1 MNVRNLFLDYFVE
14 KKHKLVVTSP
24 LIPTNDKS
32 LLFTNSG
39 MVQFKDIFLGNEKA
53 KHKKIVT
60 CQKCMRAG
68 GKHND
73 LENIGYTNRHHSF
86 FEMLG
91 NFSFGDYFKEEAID
105 LAWDFLINQL
115 SLDQK
120 KLFISVHNDDKES
133 ADIWLNKIK
142 INKEHL
148 SYLGD
153 EDNFWQMG
161 DTGPCGPSTEIY
173 YDLGSNLTGDQPGKG
188 EPGDRY
194 TEIWNLVFTQFNKNA
209 EGVLADLPE
218 KCVDTGMGLE
228 RIQAVVEGKIDN
240 YQSSIFSSL
249 NSYLDESAQV
259 KKVDFV
265 IKKIIMDHV
274 RAACFLI
281 SDGVIPDRD
290 GRGYVLRRIIRRAIR
305 YLYNAGVK
313 EPYLHTCVDVICQD
327 MQEHHH
333 KLKKYEK
340 IKKVILNEE
349 ENCLKTLSI
358 GLELINKAIKSDEGL
373 TGEETFKLYDTYGFP
388 IEIIQEIANEKKL
401 SLNLKGFD
409 ALMDKQKQRSRS
421 ASKFDVKDKNFL
433 TNPYKTTF
441 IGYEKLE
448 NTSEV
453 IAIYDHQKNKVE
465 SLDDSINPSILIIES
480 TPFYP
485 EGGGQQ
491 GDTGIIKK
499 KSFEFN
505 VEDVQIINSTIIH
518 IGRIVSGTVN
528 VSDKVNCFVKKEVRR
543 RTTINHSATH
553 LLHQSL
559 REILGEDVQQ
569 RGSSVT
575 DKRLTFDFT
584 HDKALSRDEISLIE
598 NNVAKEIDADIQ
610 TVSQNMKYKD
620 AIGSGA
626 LAFFEEKYSDE
637 VRVLKI
643 GTNSVELCG
652 GTHVDSTSDIKVFK
666 VLSESSVSTG
676 VRRIEAVTGHAAYAY
691 FQELFDQNR
700 EISQLLNTNPK
711 EIKNKIQD
719 FRVEQSETDKK
730 LDTSDKILGKYLLD
744 ALDSKKIISKGT
756 AIFLESFP
764 DLTSNQVKV
773 LSDKIKTKY
782 QNSISILCITHDN
795 KNQINCFVGVSK
807 GSKHLYNAKQ
817 IVQMLNDK
825 FNSKG
830 GGSDTFATAI
840 INNVSSADILNYSKQ
855 ILKEN

>member
-1 MNVRNLFLDYFVE
+1 M
-14 KKHKLVVTSP
+14 
-24 LIPTNDKS
+24 I
-32 LLFTNSG
+32 
-39 MVQFKDIFLGNEKA
+39 
-53 KHKKIVT
+53 
-60 CQKCMRAG
+60 
-68 GKHND
+68 
-73 LENIGYTNRHHSF
+73 
-86 FEMLG
+86 
-91 NFSFGDYFKEEAID
+91 
-105 LAWDFLINQL
+105 
-115 SLDQK
+115 
-120 KLFISVHNDDKES
+120 
-133 ADIWLNKIK
+133 IK
-142 INKEHL
+142 R
-148 SYLGD
+148 
-153 EDNFWQMG
+153 
-161 DTGPCGPSTEIY
+161 T
-173 YDLGSNLTGDQPGKG
+173 
-188 EPGDRY
+188 R
-194 TEIWNLVFTQFNKNA
+194 
-209 EGVLADLPE
+209 
-218 KCVDTGMGLE
+218 
-228 RIQAVVEGKIDN
+228 
-240 YQSSIFSSL
+240 
-249 NSYLDESAQV
+249 
-259 KKVDFV
+259 
-265 IKKIIMDHV
+265 
-274 RAACFLI
+274 
-281 SDGVIPDRD
+281 
-290 GRGYVLRRIIRRAIR
+290 
-305 YLYNAGVK
+305 
-313 EPYLHTCVDVICQD
+313 
-327 MQEHHH
+327 
-333 KLKKYEK
+333 
-340 IKKVILNEE
+340 
-349 ENCLKTLSI
+349 
-358 GLELINKAIKSDEGL
+358 
-373 TGEETFKLYDTYGFP
+373 
-388 IEIIQEIANEKKL
+388 
-401 SLNLKGFD
+401 
-409 ALMDKQKQRSRS
+409 
-421 ASKFDVKDKNFL
+421 
-433 TNPYKTTF
+433 
-441 IGYEKLE
+441 
-448 NTSEV
+448 
-453 IAIYDHQKNKVE
+453 
-465 SLDDSINPSILIIES
+465 LDDSINPSILIIKS

-505 VEDVQIINSTIIH
+505 VEDVQTINNTIIH
-518 IGRIVSGTVN
+518 IGRIVSGTARVN
-528 VSDKVNCFVKKEVRR
+528 DEVNCFVKKEVRR
-543 RTTINHSATH
+543 RTAINHSATH
-553 LLHQSL
+553 LLQQSL
-559 REILGEDVQQ
+559 REILGEDVLQ

-711 EIKNKIQD
+711 EIKNKIED

-744 ALDSKKIISKGT
+744 ALDSKKIIFKDT

-764 DLTSNQVKV
+764 DLTANQVKA
-773 LSDKIKTKY
+773 LSDKVKTKY
-782 QNSISILCITHDN
+782 QNSISILCITHDS

-830 GGSDTFATAI
+830 GGSNTFATAI